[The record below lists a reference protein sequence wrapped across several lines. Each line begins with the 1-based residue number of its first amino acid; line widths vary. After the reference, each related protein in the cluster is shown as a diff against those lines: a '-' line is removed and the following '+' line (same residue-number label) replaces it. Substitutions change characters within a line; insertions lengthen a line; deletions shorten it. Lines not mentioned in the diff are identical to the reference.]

1 MYYRSSRLGGRKEA
15 PGVREE
21 PPTADTTTATQDQ
34 SQGKQEMR
42 FWGTKENPIQ
52 RPGTSFVPGGQ
63 EWEVR

>member
-21 PPTADTTTATQDQ
+21 PQTADTTTATQDQ

-52 RPGTSFVPGGQ
+52 MGPSGRKPI
-63 EWEVR
+63 